1 MDLQTT
7 QAAQFDDDPMGS
19 GADALAGALGATTD
33 SSGSLVANSQFVTFS
48 CGQNR
53 YGIDIMAVRE
63 IRSWSPVTQVPD
75 QPHAV
80 RGVLDIRG
88 QVVQVFDLNLLLGS
102 GQNEVTNS
110 HVVIIVAVE
119 GKNVGILVD
128 AVSDIINVGEKD
140 MRPPPSNSGGGRGVI
155 SGMAKHNETLFSLLN
170 LAPLLG
176 G

>member
-1 MDLQTT
+1 MTN
-7 QAAQFDDDPMGS
+7 QASAAIQFDDDPLVDKAS
-19 GADALAGALGATTD
+19 GGVTD
-33 SSGSLVANSQFVTFS
+33 NSQFVTFS
-48 CGQNR
+48 CAENR

-88 QVVQVFDLNLLLGS
+88 EVVQVFDLNLLLGS
-102 GQNEVTNS
+102 GQNEVTGS
-110 HVVIIVAVE
+110 HVVIIVAVSE
-119 GKNVGILVD
+119 KNIGILVD
-128 AVSDIINVGEKD
+128 AVSDIISVGTKD
-140 MRPPPSNSGGGRGVI
+140 MRPPPSNSAGGRGVI
-155 SGMAKHNETLFSLLN
+155 SGMAKHNDILFSLLN